1 MEELAAQAGVQ
12 ALIDTNGHWVRKV
25 RLDSRD
31 FDNEKV
37 APCQMRELDTRC
49 SPDRSLCLCLCLC
62 VSVCLSV
69 SLSLSPFRI
78 HHSLPSLV
86 LVC

>member
-1 MEELAAQAGVQ
+1 VEELAAQAGVQ

-31 FDNEKV
+31 FDNEKG

-49 SPDRSLCLCLCLC
+49 RPALSLSL
-62 VSVCLSV
+62 SLSV
-69 SLSLSPFRI
+69 SLSRL
-78 HHSLPSLV
+78 HHSLPSLD